1 MMLAS
6 GGMSRR
12 LSNLMKNLAII
23 LREISEKNILKV
35 FLFRGVPE
43 NPSKSIGL
51 RKWLHSCGQI
61 VFDDDGESA
70 SQFLSILDS

>member
-1 MMLAS
+1 MLDGRIFGARVMLAS

-51 RKWLHSCGQI
+51 RKWLLRPDC
-61 VFDDDGESA
+61 
-70 SQFLSILDS
+70 L